1 MEIMHINVRVSRVNN
16 AWSLK
21 VSRRDR
27 GIFKLPKFI
36 PRKKVLRS
44 AIHAETYR
52 HVRSGDWLPGT
63 EIKLKP
69 STGI

>member
-1 MEIMHINVRVSRVNN
+1 MLGLSKSQDETEVYSNYPS
-16 AWSLK
+16 
-21 VSRRDR
+21 
-27 GIFKLPKFI
+27 FI